1 MAKRT
6 RGLGKGLNALMPGE
20 PIVSEAEKEAT
31 VRHLSIAD
39 LFPNPKQPRR
49 DFSKESLEELSHSI
63 REYGILQPILVVS
76 RDLKFMIVAGERRYR
91 AARLA
96 GLTQVPC
103 IVKELA
109 ESDILELAL
118 IENLQREDLTPI
130 EEATAF
136 KTLVE
141 TLQLNKADLARRVG
155 KSRAYVSNM
164 IRLLALPMVVQ
175 EMINQKRL
183 TIGHARALININ
195 DQNTL
200 FEFAHQI
207 IDQGLSVRQTER
219 LVQKYLAQ
227 KTTTKQQPESVNVE
241 QLMVREF
248 EDHFKRVLAT
258 NVRIKHGKKK
268 GVIEIE
274 YYGNEDLERLMA
286 FISK

>member
-20 PIVSEAEKEAT
+20 PIVSETEKEAT